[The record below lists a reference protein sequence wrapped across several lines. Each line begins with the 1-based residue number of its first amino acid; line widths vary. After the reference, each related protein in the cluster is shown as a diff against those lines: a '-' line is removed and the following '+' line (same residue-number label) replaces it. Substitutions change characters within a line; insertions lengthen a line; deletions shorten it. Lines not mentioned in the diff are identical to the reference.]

1 MARIVLKSFLTFLV
15 LAPSLASASWRFDE
29 TTACVI
35 TGETPET
42 VVVVIHDYQAGR
54 YTIAV
59 SQTGRTWVPGPDLS
73 IAFQGGRELVIG
85 TDQHFLSDEG
95 DVLMVSDRGF
105 GNVLDGMQFNQR
117 MTIKTGDHSVEVNLN
132 GAAPAVAEF
141 RDCPSFKSS

>member
-1 MARIVLKSFLTFLV
+1 MARIVFKSLLAFLL
-15 LAPSLASASWRFDE
+15 LIPSLVSASWRFDE

-59 SQTGRTWVPGPDLS
+59 SQTGQTWTPGPDLS

-95 DVLMVSDRGF
+95 DVLMVTDRGF

-117 MTIKTGDHSVEVNLN
+117 MTINTGEHIVKIDLN
-132 GAAPAVAEF
+132 GAAAAVAEF